1 MLPLALTCSC
11 AAAWTLATELEA
23 MHWYTPA
30 SEVTRPRM
38 RRLVPRTI
46 CAGRRGYKRAL
57 LRILLSRAIETK
69 RRFPKI
75 RYFAKQMLTPW

>member
-1 MLPLALTCSC
+1 MLYSQSDVTILLPLALTCSC
-11 AAAWTLATELEA
+11 AAACTLATELEA

-46 CAGRRGYKRAL
+46 WCGRRGL
-57 LRILLSRAIETK
+57 LVGS
-69 RRFPKI
+69 
-75 RYFAKQMLTPW
+75 FANNAE